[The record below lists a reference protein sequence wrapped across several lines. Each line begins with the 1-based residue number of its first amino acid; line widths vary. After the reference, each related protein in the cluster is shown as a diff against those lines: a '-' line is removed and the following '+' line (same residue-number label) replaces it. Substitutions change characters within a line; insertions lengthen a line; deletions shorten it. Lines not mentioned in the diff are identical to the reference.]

1 MIPIHMTV
9 SGEYCLQVR
18 KKTGEVVKDTGFFKN
33 LITNQGLDNICGSDN
48 NALRY
53 MSVGTGTTAP
63 AITDTQLV
71 NLRAVVDINASG
83 NTAITSLD
91 TTNNYLIST
100 LTASFLNGSASGNI
114 SEVGVGMSY
123 DGTLLTSR
131 ALVRDANGDPTTI
144 TVLSDEDLV
153 VIYKF
158 KIKQPTVDFTGVVGG
173 YNYTMRACKTT
184 TLSYSDGW
192 DITSGF
198 SPTLTLTYSNSYWK
212 HTITGTLG
220 SITGGLSSALSGA
233 GATISSITKAGYVAG
248 SFKVTCYATLGTS
261 SSDLILKGQE
271 FKFGFTRWQIEFTP
285 AISKLSIQTLRLGY
299 TITLGREV

>member
-33 LITNQGLDNICGSDN
+33 LITNQGLDNICGSN
-48 NALRY
+48 SALRY

-63 AITDTQLV
+63 AVTDTQLV
-71 NLRAVVDINASG
+71 NLRAVADIG
-83 NTAITSLD
+83 NTGNTSITSLD
-91 TTNNYLIST
+91 TTNNYLITT

-114 SEVGVGMSY
+114 SEVGVGAVSN
-123 DGTLLTSR
+123 GTLLTSR

-158 KIKQPTVDFTGVVGG
+158 KVKQPTGDFTGVVGG

-184 TLSYSDGW
+184 TLSSSDGW
-192 DITSGF
+192 DISPGY
-198 SPTLTLTYSNSYWK
+198 SPTLSLNTLPYYWR
-212 HTITGTLG
+212 HTVIGTLG
-220 SITGGLSSALSGA
+220 SITGGLSSSLSGA
-233 GATISSITKAGYVAG
+233 GATVSSVSKAGYVAG
-248 SFKVTCYATLGTS
+248 SFQVTCYVTLGTS

-271 FKFGFTRWQIEFTP
+271 VQLGFTRWQIEFTP
-285 AISKLSIQTLRLGY
+285 TISKLSIQTLRLGY
-299 TITLGREV
+299 TLTLGREV

>member
-33 LITNQGLDNICGSDN
+33 LITNQGLNNICGSN
-48 NALRY
+48 SALRF
-53 MSVGTGTTAP
+53 MCVGTGTTAP
-63 AITDTQLV
+63 AVTDTQLV
-71 NLRAVVDINASG
+71 NLRSVADMVTSG
-83 NTAITSLD
+83 NTVITSLD
-91 TTNNYLIST
+91 TTNNYLIAT

-114 SEVGVGMSY
+114 SEVGVGVLSN
-123 DGTLLTSR
+123 GTKLTSR

-158 KIKQPTVDFTGVVGG
+158 KVKQPTGDFTGVVSG

-184 TLSYSDGW
+184 TLSSSDGW
-192 DITSGF
+192 DISPGY
-198 SPTLTLTYSNSYWK
+198 SPTLSLNDSSTYWK
-212 HTITGTLG
+212 HTVIGTLG
-220 SITGGLSSALSGA
+220 SITGGLSSSISGA
-233 GATISSITKAGYVAG
+233 GATVTSVTKAGYVAG
-248 SFKVTCYATLGTS
+248 SFQVTCYVTLGTS

-271 FKFGFTRWQIEFTP
+271 VQLGFTRWQIEFTP
-285 AISKLSIQTLRLGY
+285 TISKLSIQTLRLGY
-299 TITLGREV
+299 TLTLGREV

>member
-33 LITNQGLDNICGSDN
+33 LITNQGLDNICGSN
-48 NALRY
+48 NAALRY

-63 AITDTQLV
+63 AVTDTQLV
-71 NLRAVVDINASG
+71 NFRAVADVAATG
-83 NTAITSLD
+83 NTAISSLD
-91 TTNNYLIST
+91 TTNNYLIGT

-114 SEVGVGMSY
+114 SEVGVGAEPN
-123 DGTLLTSR
+123 GTRLTSR

-158 KIKQPTVDFTGVVGG
+158 KVKQPTGDFTGVVSG

-184 TLSYSDGW
+184 TLSNTDGW
-192 DITSGF
+192 DFGTTHT
-198 SPTLTLTYSNSYWK
+198 PTLSLNHIPYYWK
-212 HTITGTLG
+212 HTIIGTLG

-233 GATISSITKAGYVAG
+233 GATISSVTKAGYVAG
-248 SFKVTCYATLGTS
+248 SFQVTCYVTLGTS
-261 SSDLILKGQE
+261 SSDLVLKGQE
-271 FKFGFTRWQIEFTP
+271 VQLGFTRWQIEFTP
-285 AISKLSIQTLRLGY
+285 TISKLSIQTLRLGY
-299 TITLGREV
+299 TLTLGREV

>member
-33 LITNQGLDNICGSDN
+33 LITNQGLDNLCGN
-48 NALRY
+48 NQALRY

-71 NLRAVVDINASG
+71 NLRAVADLSATG
-83 NTAITSLD
+83 NTAISSLD
-91 TTNNYLIST
+91 TTNNYLIAT

-114 SEVGVGMSY
+114 SEVGVGAYSN
-123 DGTLLTSR
+123 GTLLTSR

-158 KIKQPTVDFTGVVGG
+158 KVKQPTIDFTGVVGG

-184 TLSYSDGW
+184 TLSSSDGW
-192 DITSGF
+192 DFGVAY
-198 SPTLTLTYSNSYWK
+198 SPLLSLNTIPSYWK
-212 HTITGTLG
+212 HTVIGTLG
-220 SITGGLSSALSGA
+220 SITGGLSSPLSGA
-233 GATISSITKAGYVAG
+233 GATVSSVTRAGYVTG
-248 SFKVTCYATLGTS
+248 SFQITCYVTLGTS
-261 SSDLILKGQE
+261 SSDLVLKGQE
-271 FKFGFTRWQIEFTP
+271 VQLGFTRWQIEFTP
-285 AISKLSIQTLRLGY
+285 TISKLSIQTLRLGY
-299 TITLGREV
+299 TLTLGREV